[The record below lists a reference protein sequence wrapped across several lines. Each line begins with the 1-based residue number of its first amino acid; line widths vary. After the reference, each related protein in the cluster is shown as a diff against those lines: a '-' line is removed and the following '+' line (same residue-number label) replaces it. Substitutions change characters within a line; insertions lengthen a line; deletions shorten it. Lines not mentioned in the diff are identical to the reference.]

1 MNEDLF
7 QNIFDKL
14 QEVLP
19 QKWDKLAFY
28 ASYFQG
34 SYNMNYYIDLGNG
47 EYKDCFSLGN
57 MSNMQLMKL
66 FMEIDKIISP
76 IRDCLEEASKWNVI
90 TMIIEA
96 DGNFK
101 THFDYSAKNDNFIS
115 YEKEWKTY
123 YLG

>member
-1 MNEDLF
+1 M
-7 QNIFDKL
+7 K
-14 QEVLP
+14 
-19 QKWDKLAFY
+19 
-28 ASYFQG
+28 YF
-34 SYNMNYYIDLGNG
+34 IDLGDG

-57 MSNMQLMKL
+57 IPNMQLMKL
-66 FMEIDKIISP
+66 FMDINKIISP
-76 IRDCLEEASKWNVI
+76 IRDYLEEASKWNVI

-115 YEKEWKTY
+115 YEKEWKKY